1 MPISSPGVPSDNEA
15 AEDSRV
21 WIRNDLERPSIPL
34 PLAILHYMQM
44 QMAKFRAKGYF
55 DAVGPASYNFSSG
68 LLNALNDELGTVE
81 RLSRTPIPTIYGVV
95 RSSELLLPIMLTLF
109 LSP

>member
-1 MPISSPGVPSDNEA
+1 MPISSPGVSSDNEA
-15 AEDSRV
+15 AEESRV

-95 RSSELLLPIMLTLF
+95 RSSELLTPTC
-109 LSP
+109 